1 MAKVIDVILIA
12 LVIIYVR
19 FLLQWYIEILIQ
31 KEVKR
36 QLNFNGIDD
45 EPIDFKKP
53 VNKTDNKK
61 QSKTKP

>member
-12 LVIIYVR
+12 LVIIYVG